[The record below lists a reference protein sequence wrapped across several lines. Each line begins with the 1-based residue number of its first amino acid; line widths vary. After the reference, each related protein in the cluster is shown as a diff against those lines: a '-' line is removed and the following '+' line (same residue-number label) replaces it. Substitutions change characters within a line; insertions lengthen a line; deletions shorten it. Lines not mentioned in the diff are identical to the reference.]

1 MTQTQDQPNRRTYRG
16 SCHCGAFI
24 YEIDL
29 PELSTIVE
37 CDCSFCRRTG
47 NLYVPTSEDANFR
60 VVNGSEEH
68 LKSYT
73 FGPGSKIH
81 KFCPICATSI
91 LSRMPNGPAYM
102 KLVLNARALQYVD
115 VYLLERRYI
124 FNSKVGAQYQ
134 PPKHKGDMPRIVEGG
149 KLYTGS
155 CHCGAVTVA
164 LSCRPL
170 QESSEGGVIVCNCH
184 ICQRVSYAFRH
195 ESSPP
200 LHSKFAIQNAY
211 VWLFPEAENMV
222 LSGSNDD
229 IGRYTFS
236 GGLASKTFCRTCGV
250 GMTRP
255 QPVEDRD
262 QAPSESSCRA
272 YRRGDASH
280 PVNARVLHGVDVSKL
295 RRGSKRQQSRHRDS
309 DS

>member
-24 YEIDL
+24 YDIDL
-29 PELSTIVE
+29 PELSTVVE

-60 VVNGSEEH
+60 VINGSEEH

-102 KLVLNARALQYVD
+102 KLVLNARALQDVD
-115 VYLLERRYI
+115 VDLLERKYI
-124 FNSKVGAQYQ
+124 FHSKVGPQYQ
-134 PPKHKGDMPRIVEGG
+134 PPEHKGDMPRIVEGDQ
-149 KLYTGS
+149 LYTGS

-170 QESSEGGVIVCNCH
+170 QESSEEGVIVCNCH
-184 ICQRVSYAFRH
+184 ICQR
-195 ESSPP
+195 
-200 LHSKFAIQNAY
+200 NAY
-211 VWLFPEAENMV
+211 VWLFPEVESMV

-250 GMTRP
+250 GMTRT

-262 QAPSESSCRA
+262 QAPSGSSCRA

-295 RRGSKRQQSRHRDS
+295 R
-309 DS
+309 